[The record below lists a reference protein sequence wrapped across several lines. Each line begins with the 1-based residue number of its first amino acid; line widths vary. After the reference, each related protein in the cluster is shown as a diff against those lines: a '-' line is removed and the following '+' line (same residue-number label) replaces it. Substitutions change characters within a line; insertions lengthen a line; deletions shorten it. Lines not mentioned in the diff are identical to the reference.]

1 MTFEKN
7 PLRHHLALWAG
18 FLSSFDDLYVRYHIS
33 EIGSKRLIL
42 KKYVSL
48 QNEQSRI
55 KYKKIYFFSY
65 INGNMRKFPLIWFLI
80 HNIRW
85 DSSCCT

>member
-55 KYKKIYFFSY
+55 KYLKIIFF
-65 INGNMRKFPLIWFLI
+65 FLHQWKYEKI
-80 HNIRW
+80 SVNLVF
-85 DSSCCT
+85 DS